1 MSPSGVSTHLEEGG
15 PRGPL
20 DLKGGGSKDICA
32 DTWKYIKKKGCAK
45 RYAARSMP
53 RAVLMWPMNEMAPI
67 ALIKGM
73 IGIRPDGVMQ

>member
-1 MSPSGVSTHLEEGG
+1 
-15 PRGPL
+15 
-20 DLKGGGSKDICA
+20 
-32 DTWKYIKKKGCAK
+32 
-45 RYAARSMP
+45 MP